1 MNSENMT
8 IKIITEEAKE
18 IDASVIS
25 IFEIKETGNKYA
37 IYTFNEEDAQGL
49 VKIYASKIS
58 EENGLYTFES
68 ISDAAEW
75 TKIKDVMKDTAKET
89 SNYIANGDIVL
100 ISAKSIKSK
109 MNEPISVRLS
119 ETKAAKIG
127 PNYKTG
133 ISNNY
138 LNNVKDEKESVPVT
152 PVKEEPAVV
161 PEAKVETP
169 EPTKDVT
176 TMPIEP
182 EVSAPIPEVKVDTS
196 AEIPKVEEPKIT
208 IEPTPTF
215 ELPKIETPAPKVESS
230 EPEVEM
236 PSIPKFENPEPD
248 MTPKVE
254 VKEEYSYSEPETREM
269 PSVDSVL
276 NKASYFQNIEE
287 EPKKEEPKE
296 NIIQTIGLEFM
307 RKVSELAEYEKDLNK
322 REREMAARERMLNK
336 IEKEIVNK
344 EERQK
349 SITQANKDKELE
361 IKKKDKELSER
372 EIELNRRILEF
383 NKKISMFQQTFET
396 ISGVE

>member
-49 VKIYASKIS
+49 VKIYASKIA
-58 EENGLYTFES
+58 EENGFYTFES

-89 SNYIANGDIVL
+89 SNYIANGDIIL

-138 LNNVKDEKESVPVT
+138 LNNVKDEEVT
-152 PVKEEPAVV
+152 PVETAKEEVTVEV
-161 PEAKVETP
+161 PETKVEVPKP
-169 EPTKDVT
+169 EVT
-176 TMPIEP
+176 VQTTP
-182 EVSAPIPEVKVDTS
+182 EVSIPDPEVKVDNS
-196 AEIPKVEEPKIT
+196 AETKAVEEPKIT

-215 ELPKIETPAPKVESS
+215 EMPKVEAP
-230 EPEVEM
+230 EPKVELPKVEVEM
-236 PSIPKFENPEPD
+236 PSIPKFENPEPE
-248 MTPKVE
+248 MAPKVE
-254 VKEEYSYSEPETREM
+254 DEYSVPETREV

-322 REREMAARERMLNK
+322 REREMASRERMLNK

-361 IKKKDKELSER
+361 IKKKDKELQER
-372 EIELNRRILEF
+372 EVELNRRILEF

-396 ISGVE
+396 ISTVE

>member
-1 MNSENMT
+1 MT

-49 VKIYASKIS
+49 VKIYASKIA
-58 EENGLYTFES
+58 EENGFYTFES

-89 SNYIANGDIVL
+89 SNYIANGDIRL

-138 LNNVKDEKESVPVT
+138 LNNVKDEDDASSTGTAKVEIA
-152 PVKEEPAVV
+152 KEEPTVEV
-161 PEAKVETP
+161 PETKVEIPKP
-169 EPTKDVT
+169 EVT
-176 TMPIEP
+176 IPATP
-182 EVSAPIPEVKVDTS
+182 EVSVPAPEVKVDTS
-196 AEIPKVEEPKIT
+196 AEIPKIEEPKVT

-215 ELPKIETPAPKVESS
+215 ELPKIETPTPKVEIPK
-230 EPEVEM
+230 PEVEM
-236 PSIPKFENPEPD
+236 PSIPKFESPEPD
-248 MTPKVE
+248 MVPKVE
-254 VKEEYSYSEPETREM
+254 ESYTEPETREL
-269 PSVDSVL
+269 PNVDSVL
-276 NKASYFQNIEE
+276 NKASYFQNLEE

-361 IKKKDKELSER
+361 IKKKDKELAER
-372 EIELNRRILEF
+372 EVELNRRILEF

-396 ISGVE
+396 ISSVE